1 MRGEDMAEQEKYLF
15 RAEDVYKRQI
25 QDEVHGC
32 SRLEFMEISDENS
45 SRIRLNR

>member
-1 MRGEDMAEQEKYLF
+1 MPPAGDILVLRQ
-15 RAEDVYKRQI
+15 KRYFI

>member
-1 MRGEDMAEQEKYLF
+1 MITPAGDISVLRQ
-15 RAEDVYKRQI
+15 KRYFI

-32 SRLEFMEISDENS
+32 LRLEFMEISDENS